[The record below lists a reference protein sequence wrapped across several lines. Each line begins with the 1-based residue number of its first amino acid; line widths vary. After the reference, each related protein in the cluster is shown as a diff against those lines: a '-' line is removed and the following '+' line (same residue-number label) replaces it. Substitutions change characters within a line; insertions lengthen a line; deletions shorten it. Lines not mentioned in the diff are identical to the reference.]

1 MKQFEEIHTY
11 PPELKGRFNS
21 FVVTEF
27 DDSMTVEMQ
36 LRVLIKWIKKNIDL
50 TNDIV
55 DYLNDFIKNFD
66 RNLYKTVEEI
76 LNKWLEEGIL
86 KVLINEVLLPNLER
100 DWINARTFG
109 IVPDEEKDQSENL
122 QKAIDYCIEKGKG
135 LYLPVGEIQIDNTIY
150 IRDAIT
156 IQGKSSSTYAGNR
169 TSRLIHKG
177 SKDFTLLHIE
187 RPGGKTCPSVKL
199 NSFGVFRLRNKN
211 DDGYDPEDSSTI
223 YNYGTKCTGIYAHV
237 DESTF
242 DDVIVLGMREGI
254 IFEKSQITQVAECDL
269 IYNEFGIK
277 FKNANPRMSFN
288 QNNIYRNKISLEY
301 NASGS
306 QHHYTNNHFEQAENH
321 IVVNLENSS
330 SRLYALRNI
339 TFENDNF
346 VQYEKESKS
355 LLEINSYGEA
365 YTYIYPVNF
374 VRCSVLQQYG
384 DIVTCGFRNTS
395 IEVRLNFDNNTIL
408 TNGTLVRGGNS
419 YNPYVLWSGIVFNY
433 NGGKRDEW
441 EFFGDANIYG
451 MNRDTNQLYRPLQL
465 REYNYNTIQSQK
477 KGSFF
482 FSLDS
487 EAPAFY
493 NDSTIR
499 NDIIKSFT
507 YGNVDDKTKP
517 TNKVVNG
524 TIALNKNLKQGGI
537 LGWIYSEQEQD
548 YIPLGQIGVTLG
560 NGKPNYP
567 PSYLGQEFFDQV
579 NKVFY
584 KAIGNTS
591 ADDWKKMIL
600 E

>member
-1 MKQFEEIHTY
+1 MGNKY
-11 PPELKGRFNS
+11 DYRKLRELINANHDRFSELNY
-21 FVVTEF
+21 
-27 DDSMTVEMQ
+27 DSSMSLQQKMDALVEWFKVM
-36 LRVLIKWIKKNIDL
+36 LKEY
-50 TNDIV
+50 NDWV
-55 DYLNDFIKNFD
+55 DYLEKFKEEFD
-66 RNLYKTVEEI
+66 EKLYSNINEI
-76 LNKWLEEGIL
+76 LEKWLKDGIL
-86 KVLINEVLLPNLER
+86 EPLLNEVMLPNLER
-100 DWINARTFG
+100 DWVNARTFG
-109 IVPDEEKDQSENL
+109 VVPDEEKDQSENL

-135 LYLPVGEIQIDNTIY
+135 LYLPVGQIQIDNTVY
-150 IRDAIT
+150 IRDSIT
-156 IQGKSSSTYAGNR
+156 IQGKSSSTYGGNR

-177 SKDFTLLHIE
+177 TKDFTLLHIE
-187 RPGGKTCPSVKL
+187 RPAGKTCPSVKL
-199 NSFGVFRLRNKN
+199 NSFGVVRLRNKN

-288 QNNIYRNKISLEY
+288 QNNIYKNKISLEY

-355 LLEINSYGEA
+355 LLEINSYGEG

-395 IEVRLNFDNNTIL
+395 VEIRLNFDNNTIL
-408 TNGTLVRGGNS
+408 TNGTLVRGGNA

-465 REYNYNTIQSQK
+465 REYDYQTIQSQK
-477 KGSFF
+477 KGSLF

-493 NDSTIR
+493 NESATR

-524 TIALNKNLKQGGI
+524 TIALNKNLRKGGI

-560 NGKPNYP
+560 NGKPNYS

-591 ADDWKKMIL
+591 PDDWKKIVL